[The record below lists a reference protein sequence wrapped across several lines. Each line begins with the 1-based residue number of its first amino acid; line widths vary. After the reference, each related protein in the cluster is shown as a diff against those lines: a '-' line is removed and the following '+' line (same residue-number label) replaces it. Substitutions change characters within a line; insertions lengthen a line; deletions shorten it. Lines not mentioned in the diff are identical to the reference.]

1 MTASKWILLI
11 VFAIS
16 ILGAIC
22 ICPYVIHNSESRKTR
37 DIAEHFQCVFSGI
50 TVGIL
55 ASMLYTV
62 LTK

>member
-11 VFAIS
+11 VFAFS
-16 ILGAIC
+16 TLGAIC
-22 ICPYVIHNSESRKTR
+22 VCPYVIHNSESRKTR

-50 TVGIL
+50 TVGFLVSIL
-55 ASMLYTV
+55 YDV